1 MIMQISVLKILM
13 ARFISLRILNDSQ
26 SYDIRV
32 LVIPIRKKQIRSYI
46 TDLQVVEFEKM
57 NV

>member
-1 MIMQISVLKILM
+1 MQILVLKILM

-32 LVIPIRKKQIRSYI
+32 LVIPICEKQIRSYI
-46 TDLQVVEFEKM
+46 TDLQIVEFQKM